1 MTTKKIINLI
11 FIQIFHSNPF
21 DLYKSNES
29 DEESSPKVRPKPK
42 PKPIKVVEEPKK
54 KKTYEA
60 KLNDFNKFRE
70 SDKIVSDSES
80 SEPSNEVKNKNEEKK
95 ELNRSVDSRRNNKN
109 KLFNQYTNY
118 FFDENAINEEKLR
131 NRKNIKIKENKTN
144 VEKINKKKG
153 FYHYQNNP
161 NKEVKTIL
169 DKKFEIRTRNPGV
182 LGFNQANTYVENY
195 NNNRKINNG
204 NSFKKKKIVKQN
216 SNDSRK
222 LKTVVNVNEKNNS
235 SDIYENDMLI
245 VKMKNGRNKKNEKEQ
260 NNTIAYNHDINLTK
274 SDIDE
279 NDLNKTKKL
288 ANHKKNMVLK
298 VKNEKI
304 RKKSSKKL
312 NKEKTNVVQNLMDDF
327 EQTMEE
333 YTSLYTENNAT
344 SRGKK
349 TNKAQNDNKN
359 NLRKT
364 INNRTIKNKKNT
376 SNELDDIDNNHSVV
390 LNTNINN
397 INQSGKKDEK
407 NTNKTTEGKRGKN
420 RIIKDNTKRNKIN
433 KKSEKDTS
441 EFDIENSDHISG
453 TIIKIKKSKAN
464 MKYNLKDDLP
474 LFRGE
479 IDYNNV
485 SIKSIE
491 DSIDDLM
498 IRYKKKGYTCVK
510 KGNTQFKFI
519 KGPNVHHVEI
529 MRLGNGLLY
538 FNVTK

>member
-1 MTTKKIINLI
+1 MV
-11 FIQIFHSNPF
+11 HP
-21 DLYKSNES
+21 
-29 DEESSPKVRPKPK
+29 
-42 PKPIKVVEEPKK
+42 
-54 KKTYEA
+54 
-60 KLNDFNKFRE
+60 KLNDLNTFRE
-70 SDKIVSDSES
+70 SDKIASDSES
-80 SEPSNEVKNKNEEKK
+80 SESLKEENNKKEEKK

-109 KLFNQYTNY
+109 KMFNQYTNY

-131 NRKNIKIKENKTN
+131 NRKNKKIKENKTN
-144 VEKINKKKG
+144 VEKINTKKG
-153 FYHYQNNP
+153 FYHYQNNL

-182 LGFNQANTYVENY
+182 LGINPANTYIENY

-204 NSFKKKKIVKQN
+204 NSFKKKKIIKQN

-222 LKTVVNVNEKNNS
+222 LKTVTNANEKNNS

-245 VKMKNGRNKKNEKEQ
+245 VKMKNGRNKNKEKEQ

-288 ANHKKNMVLK
+288 ANNKKNMVLK

-312 NKEKTNVVQNLMDDF
+312 NKEQANVIQNLMGDF
-327 EQTMEE
+327 DQTMEE
-333 YTSLYTENNAT
+333 YTSLYTEHNAT

-359 NLRKT
+359 NLRKS

-376 SNELDDIDNNHSVV
+376 SNELDDIDNNHSVII
-390 LNTNINN
+390 NCNINN
-397 INQSGKKDEK
+397 INQNDKKEEK
-407 NTNKTTEGKRGKN
+407 NTNKTTGGKRGKN
-420 RIIKDNTKRNKIN
+420 RIIKDNTKRNKIG
-433 KKSEKDTS
+433 KKPEKDTS
-441 EFDIENSDHISG
+441 EFDIENADHTSG
-453 TIIKIKKSKAN
+453 PIIKIKKSKAN
-464 MKYNLKDDLP
+464 MKYTLKEDLP

-485 SIKSIE
+485 SIKNIE
-491 DSIDDLM
+491 DSIDELM
-498 IRYKKKGYTCVK
+498 TRYKKKGYTCVK